1 MCAASVYPE
10 PGSNSL
16 VFGIYIFYYINL
28 LFVFYTCFRS
38 SLSFDSWI
46 IFSITLVV
54 LLCYYRLV
62 LKGYCLLFN
71 VLLLI
76 AEHVLY
82 FSTAHY
88 ILSILFWNFFKVFL
102 FIFLCCFLSFFAELF
117 DILTPFFHLVNIFF
131 NFFWKDFLG
140 VLNVDFFVSREYYF
154 NTIIALCQHFF
165 AGIFF

>member
-1 MCAASVYPE
+1 MVKSVRLACLMCAASVYPE

-46 IFSITLVV
+46 IFSIILVV

-88 ILSILFWNFFKVFL
+88 ILSTLFWNFFKVFL
-102 FIFLCCFLSFFAELF
+102 FIFLCCFLSFFCW
-117 DILTPFFHLVNIFF
+117 TV
-131 NFFWKDFLG
+131 W
-140 VLNVDFFVSREYYF
+140 YF
-154 NTIIALCQHFF
+154 NTVFSSCQHILKKFF
-165 AGIFF
+165 KIFKIAYKYKKNMYL

>member
-88 ILSILFWNFFKVFL
+88 ILSTLFWNFFKVFL

-117 DILTPFFHLVNIFF
+117 DILTPFFHLVNIFWKIFLKYLKSLISTCFSCTSWLYHTDYFLF
-131 NFFWKDFLG
+131 NH
-140 VLNVDFFVSREYYF
+140 S
-154 NTIIALCQHFF
+154 
-165 AGIFF
+165 

>member
-1 MCAASVYPE
+1 MSYVRRQRLSWARIKLSCFWY
-10 PGSNSL
+10 L
-16 VFGIYIFYYINL
+16 YIL
-28 LFVFYTCFRS
+28 LYKSSFRF
-38 SLSFDSWI
+38 LYLFSFKFEFWLLDY
-46 IFSITLVV
+46 FSITLVV

-117 DILTPFFHLVNIFF
+117 DILTPFFHLVNIFWKIFLKYLKSLISTCFSCTSWLYHTDYFLF
-131 NFFWKDFLG
+131 NH
-140 VLNVDFFVSREYYF
+140 S
-154 NTIIALCQHFF
+154 
-165 AGIFF
+165 